1 MCCNSPTNEWPEHI
15 RASKVTFIEALT
27 DSISA
32 SWLAWNK
39 HTHTQTVLMAISKI
53 NLG

>member
-1 MCCNSPTNEWPEHI
+1 MNGLNI

-39 HTHTQTVLMAISKI
+39 HTHTHTHIHKLF
-53 NLG
+53 